1 VSGSASSE
9 AAPWVGLRLTLT
21 LGRKQRKSGSALPN
35 ASNQAIVGVSAPSP
49 MPPTSRRQSQQGG
62 GHPFASTAGMH
73 DRDAYDESNAAIPS
87 QAGLQPIAP
96 MNVNGRPGNTA
107 ANSQQLGEGDY
118 HGDHKGGNAFLRFIS
133 CGCCR

>member
-1 VSGSASSE
+1 
-9 AAPWVGLRLTLT
+9 
-21 LGRKQRKSGSALPN
+21 
-35 ASNQAIVGVSAPSP
+35 
-49 MPPTSRRQSQQGG
+49 
-62 GHPFASTAGMH
+62 MH